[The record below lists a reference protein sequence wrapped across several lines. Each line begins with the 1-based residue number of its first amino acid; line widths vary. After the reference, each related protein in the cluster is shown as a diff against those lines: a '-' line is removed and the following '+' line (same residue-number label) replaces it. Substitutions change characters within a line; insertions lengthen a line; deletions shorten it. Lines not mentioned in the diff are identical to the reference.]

1 MSQQGGVFERVN
13 GVGISISD
21 LSRHYGTVRAIDGV
35 SFNIADGEF
44 VSLLGPSGC
53 GKTTTL
59 RCIAGLED
67 PTGGSI
73 ALQGRIVSAPAQGI
87 LLPTHERQVGMVF
100 QSYAVWPHMTVFENV
115 AFPLSIRGAAKTIM
129 DKEVREAL
137 GRVNMSHLADR
148 HPSQLSGG
156 QQQRVALARAI
167 VGSPRVLLF
176 DEPLSNLDAKLRE
189 EMRGEIR
196 QLQRRL
202 GIAAVYVTHDR
213 EEALSMSDR
222 VIVMDSGR
230 IAQIGTPKDLYR
242 RPLSRFVADFVGKV
256 GFIQLSRRADDAW
269 VMADETVIATGD
281 GDVATMTALGA
292 IRPESI
298 QIVQGAKRE
307 FGKNHLPARVSQAHY
322 LGPYTEYALDTAGG
336 TLRCFAQQDFDVGA
350 QVTVMIA
357 PDDVVLLPDEVKA

>member
-1 MSQQGGVFERVN
+1 MSLPVGASERVN

-21 LSRHYGTVRAIDGV
+21 LSRHYGAVRAIDSV
-35 SFNIADGEF
+35 SFSIADGEF

-73 ALQGRIVSAPAQGI
+73 SLQGRIVSAPAQGI
-87 LLPTHERQVGMVF
+87 LVPTHERQVGMVF

-115 AFPLSIRGAAKTIM
+115 AFPLAIRGAAKATM

-167 VGSPRVLLF
+167 VGSPKVLLF

-222 VIVMDSGR
+222 VIVMDRGR
-230 IAQIGTPKDLYR
+230 IAQIGTPKELYR

-256 GFIQLSRRADDAW
+256 GFIHLNREADAW
-269 VMADETVIATGD
+269 VMADGTVITTAG

-292 IRPESI
+292 IRPENI
-298 QIVQGAKRE
+298 QIAQGAGPVP
-307 FGKNHLPARVSQAHY
+307 GKNLLPARVAQAHY
-322 LGPYTEYALDTAGG
+322 LGPCTEYALDTAGG
-336 TLRCFAQQDFDVGA
+336 TLRCFAQQDFELGA
-350 QVTVMIA
+350 QVRVMIA
-357 PDDVVLLPDEVKA
+357 PDDVVLLPDEVKV

>member
-1 MSQQGGVFERVN
+1 M
-13 GVGISISD
+13 GIAIRD
-21 LSRHYGTVRAIDGV
+21 LARHYGTVRAIDGV
-35 SFNIADGEF
+35 SFDIADGEF

-73 ALQGRIVSAPAQGI
+73 AVGGRMMSAPAERI
-87 LLPTHERQVGMVF
+87 LVPAHERRIGMVF
-100 QSYAVWPHMTVFENV
+100 QSYAVWPHMSVAENV
-115 AFPLSIRGAAKTIM
+115 AFPLTVRGAPNADIGKQV
-129 DKEVREAL
+129 EEAL
-137 GRVNMSHLADR
+137 RTVNMAHLAER

-189 EMRGEIR
+189 GMRGEIR
-196 QLQRRL
+196 RLQRRL

-230 IAQIGTPKDLYR
+230 IAQIGTPKELYR
-242 RPLSRFVADFVGKV
+242 RPKNRFVADFVGKI
-256 GFIQLSRRADDAW
+256 GMIELQRQDGAWQTKDGTPIRAAE
-269 VMADETVIATGD
+269 ADITAPL
-281 GDVATMTALGA
+281 ALGA
-292 IRPESI
+292 VRPENISLHPGDAAAPEGFNRLNGRI
-298 QIVQGAKRE
+298 AEAQ
-307 FGKNHLPARVSQAHY
+307 Y
-322 LGPYTEYALDTAGG
+322 LGPCTEYVVEVAGA
-336 TLRCFAQQDFDVGA
+336 TLRANAQLDLEPGTA
-350 QVTVMIA
+350 VTLLIA
-357 PDDVVLLPDEVKA
+357 PEDVVLLPVN

>member
-1 MSQQGGVFERVN
+1 M
-13 GVGISISD
+13 GIAISD

-35 SFNIADGEF
+35 SFSIADGEF

-67 PTGGSI
+67 PTGGLIS
-73 ALQGRIVSAPAQGI
+73 LQGRIVSAPAQEI
-87 LLPTHERQVGMVF
+87 LVPTHERQVGMVF
-100 QSYAVWPHMTVFENV
+100 QSYAVWPHMTVYENV
-115 AFPLSIRGAAKTIM
+115 AFPLTIRGAAKVTT

-137 GRVNMSHLADR
+137 SRVNMGHLADR

-167 VGSPRVLLF
+167 VGNPRVLLF

-222 VIVMDSGR
+222 VIVMDGGR
-230 IAQIGTPKDLYR
+230 IAQIGTPKELYH
-242 RPLSRFVADFVGKV
+242 RPINRFVADFVGKV
-256 GFIQLSRRADDAW
+256 GFLQLQRKGNAW
-269 VMADETVIATGD
+269 VIGD
-281 GDVATMTALGA
+281 GTEILQRSDGGQSGTALAA
-292 IRPESI
+292 IRPENI
-298 QIVQGAKRE
+298 QLALVLERKD
-307 FGKNHLPARVSQAHY
+307 GKIHLSARIAQAHY
-322 LGPYTEYALDTAGG
+322 LGPYTEYHLEIAGE
-336 TLRCFAQQDFDVGA
+336 TLRCYAQEKFDMGSEVVA
-350 QVTVMIA
+350 TIA
-357 PDDVVLLPDEVKA
+357 PDDIVLLPG

>member
-1 MSQQGGVFERVN
+1 M
-13 GVGISISD
+13 GISIAN
-21 LSRHYGTVRAIDGV
+21 LARHYGAVRAIDGV
-35 SFNIADGEF
+35 SFDIADGEF

-67 PTGGSI
+67 PTAGSI
-73 ALQGRIVSAPAQGI
+73 ALDGRIVSAPAQG
-87 LLPTHERQVGMVF
+87 LLVPTHERQVGMVF
-100 QSYAVWPHMTVFENV
+100 QSYAVWPHMTVRENV
-115 AFPLSIRGAAKTIM
+115 AFPLAIRGADKAKAEQ
-129 DKEVREAL
+129 EVREAL

-167 VGSPRVLLF
+167 VGKPRVLLF

-222 VIVMDSGR
+222 VIVMDGGK
-230 IAQIGTPKDLYR
+230 IAQIGTPKVLYH
-242 RPLSRFVADFVGKV
+242 RPLNRFVADFVGKI
-256 GFIQLSRRADDAW
+256 GFLQLQRQGSAW
-269 VMADETVIATGD
+269 VTADGTVILTHRD
-281 GDVATMTALGA
+281 DVPSGAALAA

-298 QIVQGAKRE
+298 RLASTLEAQE
-307 FGKNHLPARVSQAHY
+307 GKTQLLTRISQAHY
-322 LGPYTEYALDTAGG
+322 LGPYTEYHLEVAGE
-336 TLRCFAQQDFDVGA
+336 TLRCYAQEDFKIGSEVIA
-350 QVTVMIA
+350 TIA
-357 PDDVVLLPDEVKA
+357 PDDIVILPE

>member
-1 MSQQGGVFERVN
+1 L
-13 GVGISISD
+13 GIAIRD
-21 LSRHYGTVRAIDGV
+21 LARHYGTVRAIDGV
-35 SFNIADGEF
+35 SFDIADGEF

-73 ALQGRIVSAPAQGI
+73 AVDGRMMSAPAERI
-87 LLPTHERQVGMVF
+87 LVPAHERRIGMVF
-100 QSYAVWPHMTVFENV
+100 QSYAVWPHMSVAENV
-115 AFPLSIRGAAKTIM
+115 AFPLTVRGAPNADIGKQV
-129 DKEVREAL
+129 EEAL
-137 GRVNMSHLADR
+137 RTVNMAHLAER

-189 EMRGEIR
+189 GMRGEIR
-196 QLQRRL
+196 RLQRRL

-230 IAQIGTPKDLYR
+230 IAQIGTPKELYR
-242 RPLSRFVADFVGKV
+242 RPKNRFVADFVGKI
-256 GFIQLSRRADDAW
+256 GLLELYRHNGAW
-269 VMADETVIATGD
+269 QTKDGNLIHTAETEITANI
-281 GDVATMTALGA
+281 ALGA
-292 IRPESI
+292 VRPENIRIEAGCTTASNGLNYMHGRI
-298 QIVQGAKRE
+298 SDAQ
-307 FGKNHLPARVSQAHY
+307 Y
-322 LGPYTEYALDTAGG
+322 LGPCTEYVVEVAGA
-336 TLRCFAQQDFDVGA
+336 TLRAHAQLDLNPDSK
-350 QVTVMIA
+350 VTLLIA
-357 PDDVVLLPDEVKA
+357 PEDIVLLPMS

>member
-1 MSQQGGVFERVN
+1 MFLPVGASERVN

-35 SFNIADGEF
+35 SFSIADGEF

-87 LLPTHERQVGMVF
+87 LVPAHERQVGMVF

-115 AFPLSIRGAAKTIM
+115 AFPLSIRGAAKATV

-242 RPLSRFVADFVGKV
+242 RPRSRFVADFVGKV
-256 GFIQLSRRADDAW
+256 GFIHLRRQADAW
-269 VMADETVIATGD
+269 VMADGTVIETTG
-281 GDVATMTALGA
+281 GDVATIIALGA
-292 IRPESI
+292 IRPENI
-298 QIVQGAKRE
+298 QIVPGGGLLS
-307 FGKNHLPARVSQAHY
+307 GKNHVHARVIQAHY

-350 QVTVMIA
+350 QVVVMIA
-357 PDDVVLLPDEVKA
+357 PEDVVLLPDEVKV

>member
-1 MSQQGGVFERVN
+1 M
-13 GVGISISD
+13 GISISD

-35 SFNIADGEF
+35 SFSISDGEF

-73 ALQGRIVSAPAQGI
+73 SLQGSIVSAPAQGI
-87 LLPTHERQVGMVF
+87 LVPTHERQVGMVF

-115 AFPLSIRGAAKTIM
+115 AFPLAIRGTAKAIT
-129 DKEVREAL
+129 DKEVREAIR
-137 GRVNMSHLADR
+137 RVNMSHLADR

-167 VGSPRVLLF
+167 VGNPRVLLF

-222 VIVMDSGR
+222 VIVMDGGR
-230 IAQIGTPKDLYR
+230 IAQIGTPKELYR
-242 RPLSRFVADFVGKV
+242 RPFSRFVADFVGKV
-256 GFIQLSRRADDAW
+256 GFIQLSRQADAW
-269 VMADETVIATGD
+269 VMADGTVIATAG
-281 GDVATMTALGA
+281 GNVATISALGA
-292 IRPESI
+292 IRPENI
-298 QIVQGAKRE
+298 QIAQGAGPTP
-307 FGKNHLPARVSQAHY
+307 GKNNLPARVTQAHY
-322 LGPYTEYALDTAGG
+322 LGPCTEYALDTAGG

-350 QVTVMIA
+350 QVMVMIA
-357 PDDVVLLPDEVKA
+357 PEDIVLLPDEVKA

>member
-1 MSQQGGVFERVN
+1 
-13 GVGISISD
+13 VGISISD
-21 LSRHYGTVRAIDGV
+21 LSRHYGAVRAIDGV
-35 SFNIADGEF
+35 SFHIADGEF

-59 RCIAGLED
+59 RCVAGLED

-73 ALQGRIVSAPAQGI
+73 SLDNRLVSAPAQRI
-87 LLPTHERQVGMVF
+87 LVPTHERQVGMVF

-115 AFPLSIRGAAKTIM
+115 AFPLTIRGTAKAAI

-137 GRVNMSHLADR
+137 GRVNMGHLAER
-148 HPSQLSGG
+148 QPSQLSGG

-196 QLQRRL
+196 NLQRRL

-230 IAQIGTPKDLYR
+230 IAQIGSPKELYQ
-242 RPLSRFVADFVGKV
+242 RPRSRFVADFVGKV
-256 GFIQLSRRADDAW
+256 GLIQLMRQADGW
-269 VMADETVIATGD
+269 VLADGTRIETNAGDIATI
-281 GDVATMTALGA
+281 TALGA
-292 IRPESI
+292 VRPENIRISNEPR
-298 QIVQGAKRE
+298 RE
-307 FGKNHLPARVSQAHY
+307 AGMNHLSAQVSHAHY
-322 LGPYTEYALDTAGG
+322 LGPYTEYALETASGI
-336 TLRCFAQQDFDVGA
+336 LRCFAQQEFGVGA
-350 QVTVMIA
+350 QVCLTIA
-357 PDDVVLLPDEVKA
+357 PDDVVLLPDEMKA